1 MKKQIFTT
9 KAPSP
14 VGAYSQAIVTNSD
27 RIYISSQMPMN
38 YETGQIPI
46 DIENQTM
53 QVLTNIKNILSEAN
67 FSLSDVV
74 KVTVYLNDQNNFK
87 KFNNI
92 YKNFF
97 NEPYPARS
105 VIRCDLED
113 ELIEMDVIAEK

>member
-14 VGAYSQAIVTNSD
+14 VGAYSQAIVTNLG

-38 YETGQIPI
+38 PETKEIP
-46 DIENQTM
+46 DSIEEQTM
-53 QVLTNIKNILSEAN
+53 QVLINIKNILSEGN
-67 FSLSDVV
+67 FSIDDVV
-74 KVTVYLNDQNNFK
+74 KVTVYIHDQNKFK
-87 KFNNI
+87 QFNNI

-97 NEPYPARS
+97 KEPYPART

-113 ELIEMDVIAEK
+113 ELIEMDIIAEK